1 MMSPK
6 LELPKQ
12 LTSDHTHQISA
23 KLLAKH
29 HKNCKGCPVVLAT
42 FKNFPAERVPSECS
56 QFRYIYDI
64 FKKDIFFYLVP
75 INCRYIA
82 DMSQM

>member
-42 FKNFPAERVPSECS
+42 FKNLPAECS
-56 QFRYIYDI
+56 QFRYIDDI